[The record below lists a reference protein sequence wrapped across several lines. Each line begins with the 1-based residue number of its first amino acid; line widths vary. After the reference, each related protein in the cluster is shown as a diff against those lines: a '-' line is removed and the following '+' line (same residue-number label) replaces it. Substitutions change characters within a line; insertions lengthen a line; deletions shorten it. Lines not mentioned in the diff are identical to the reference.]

1 MIKRDL
7 EAENQALKEQVILL
21 QAQVAEL
28 RKLIYGA
35 RRERFVPDQN
45 SAQGTLFTT
54 PTVQAS
60 EVQTPTN
67 KSTKGIKKTGR
78 KSASRNTFPASL
90 ERSEQRLAPPN
101 IDPDQ
106 EMIQIGEDVT
116 ELLAYQPSSL
126 FVKRIVRPRLVVKG
140 QEDQGV
146 LQASIPARLIPKGMV
161 DESLIAQL
169 IVEKIQFH
177 TPLFRFNKK
186 LQQAGVDFISQNNLQ
201 NWFHTAAQAF
211 LPLYHLLQ
219 KDLLAQ
225 PYNQADESPIPVLT
239 KNKPGATHRGYM
251 WVLHHPKSKAVYFHY
266 DASRSS
272 RAAHELLGN
281 YQGIVQTDGYE
292 AYQTLQKSKGF
303 TLIHC
308 MAHARRKFVQAKE
321 SNPKIVEFYLSRIQQ
336 LYQIERQARDQ
347 QLDDQQRLLLRQEQA
362 LPILEV
368 LEKRMQ
374 EDLQQVLPK
383 SLIGKAIAYSLKRWK
398 GLSAYA
404 HDGQL
409 EIDNNRI
416 ENTIRPLALGR
427 KNYLFAGSHDA
438 ARSLACLY
446 SIIGTAIQYGLNTQ
460 AYLTWLLQKVATH
473 KVTPDAIQ
481 WLPHRMPQSQ
491 LLKFLTTQDGG

>member
-1 MIKRDL
+1 MIRRDL
-7 EAENQALKEQVILL
+7 EAENQALKEQNILL

-28 RKLIYGA
+28 RKLIFGA
-35 RRERFVPDQN
+35 RRERFVPNQN
-45 SAQGTLFTT
+45 PA
-54 PTVQAS
+54 QAS
-60 EVQTPTN
+60 LFAPSEVLVPEAQDAVT
-67 KSTKGIKKTGR
+67 KSIKPVKKTKR
-78 KSASRNTFPASL
+78 KPATRNTFPASL
-90 ERSEQRLAPPN
+90 AREEQHLLPQDLDPN
-101 IDPDQ
+101 Q
-106 EMIQIGEDVT
+106 ETVQIGEDVT

-126 FVKRIVRPRLVVKG
+126 FVKRIVRPRLVVKD

-146 LQASIPARLIPKGMV
+146 LQAPIPARLIPKGMV

-186 LQQAGVDFISQNNLQ
+186 LQQAGVSFISQDNLQ
-201 NWFHTAAQAF
+201 NWFHTAAQAL

-225 PYNQADESPIPVLT
+225 PYNQADESPVPVLS
-239 KNKPGATHRGYM
+239 KDKPGATHRGYM

-272 RAAHELLGN
+272 RAAHELLGD

-308 MAHARRKFVQAKE
+308 MAHARRKFVEAKE
-321 SNPKIVEFYLSRIQQ
+321 SSPEIAQFYLAHMQQ
-336 LYQIERQARDQ
+336 LYHLERQARHQ
-347 QLDDQQRLLLRQEQA
+347 QLDDQKRLELRQQQA
-362 LPILEV
+362 VPILNV
-368 LEKRMQ
+368 LEKQMSQ
-374 EDLQQVLPK
+374 DLQRVLPK
-383 SLIGKAIAYSLKRWK
+383 GPIGKALAYSIKRWK

-404 HDGQL
+404 LDGQL
-409 EIDNNRI
+409 EIDNNLI
-416 ENTIRPLALGR
+416 ENSIRPLALGR
-427 KNYLFAGSHDA
+427 KNYLFAGSHEG

-446 SIIGTAIQYGLNTQ
+446 SIIGTAIQHGLNTQ
-460 AYLTWLLQKVATH
+460 AYLTWLLQKIATH

-481 WLPHRMPQSQ
+481 WLPHRMPKAK
-491 LLKFLTTQDGG
+491 LLKFLVTQDGD